1 MEQRA
6 ANGWDAMRRRLRR
19 AAATAA
25 GRAAAA
31 ASRWTRRG
39 GGTAISGLAAQAI
52 APTYVPDGLSSLAR
66 LVLISGTNG
75 KTTTTALVSAALRA
89 AGHEVWTNASGSNL
103 ERGIAAALVRRAAWH
118 GGLGSARGA
127 VGVFEVDEWALA
139 SLLPR
144 LTPTLVVLLNL
155 FRDQLDRYGEIDT
168 TARAWSK
175 VIGGLPETAT
185 VLANAD
191 DPLVVSVAQ
200 AHAGRVDWFGTDGLG
215 AASTLDPWAD
225 VRGCP
230 RCGEPLIYDA
240 VTFAHLGRYRCPAGD
255 LDRPSPDVAIV
266 AAEPR
271 GVGGLSMTLA
281 ADAWRAEVEI
291 SLPGLYSAY
300 NVAAAVAAA
309 RAFGLA
315 PPEALDAVARTGPAF
330 GRAETIPT
338 PQGEVILLLT
348 KNPTSANQVLD
359 LLAAEPE
366 ELDTL
371 VLLND
376 GVADGE
382 DVSWIWDVEF
392 ERLRPRRLTLG
403 GRRALDLE
411 VRLKYAGVRPSDG
424 GVAVEPGIAAPFD
437 RALSRADGR
446 LAVIAT
452 YTAMLAVRDVCVA
465 RGWTTPYWSDA

>member
-1 MEQRA
+1 
-6 ANGWDAMRRRLRR
+6 MRRVQR
-19 AAATAA
+19 AAATAV
-25 GRAAAA
+25 GRTVAAV
-31 ASRWTRRG
+31 SRSTRRG
-39 GGTAISGLAAQAI
+39 GGTAISGLAAQAV
-52 APTYVPDGLSSLAR
+52 APQYVPDGLNSLAR

-75 KTTTTALVSAALRA
+75 KTTTTALLAAALRA
-89 AGHEVWTNASGSNL
+89 AGHEVWTNPTGSNL

-118 GGLGSARGA
+118 GEQRRERAA
-127 VGVFEVDEWALA
+127 IGVFEVDEWALA
-139 SLLPR
+139 ALLPR
-144 LTPTLVVLLNL
+144 VRPTLVMLLNL

-168 TARAWSK
+168 TARAWRA
-175 VIGGLPETAT
+175 VVAGLPGTAT
-185 VLANAD
+185 VVANAD
-191 DPLVVSVAQ
+191 DPLIASVAQ
-200 AHAGRVDWFGTDGLG
+200 VHSGRIDWFGSDGLG
-215 AASTLDPWAD
+215 AAGVLDPWAD

-230 RCGEPLIYDA
+230 RCGEPLVYDA
-240 VTFAHLGRYRCPAGD
+240 VTFAHLGRYCCPAGD
-255 LDRPSPDVAIV
+255 LARPPPDVAIV

-271 GVGGLSMTLA
+271 GMDGVNLTLT
-281 ADAWRAEVEI
+281 ADDWRSGAEV

-300 NVAAAVAAA
+300 NVAGAVAAA
-309 RAFGLA
+309 RVLGIGPA
-315 PPEALDAVARTGPAF
+315 EALDAVAQTGPAF
-330 GRAETIPT
+330 GRAEAIST
-338 PQGEVILLLT
+338 PHGEIVLLLT

-366 ELDTL
+366 RLDTL

-403 GRRALDLE
+403 GRRAYDLE
-411 VRLKYAGVRPSDG
+411 LRVKYAGVEPSDG
-424 GVAVEPGIAAPFD
+424 GLVVEPGIAEPLD

-465 RGWTTPYWSDA
+465 RGWATSYWSDE

>member
-1 MEQRA
+1 M
-6 ANGWDAMRRRLRR
+6 
-19 AAATAA
+19 
-25 GRAAAA
+25 
-31 ASRWTRRG
+31 
-39 GGTAISGLAAQAI
+39 SGLVAQGI
-52 APTYVPDGLSSLAR
+52 SPQYVPDGLNSLAR

-75 KTTTTALVSAALRA
+75 KTTTTALIAAALRA
-89 AGHEVWTNASGSNL
+89 AGHEVWTNATGSNL

-118 GGLGSARGA
+118 GGLGGARGA

-168 TARAWSK
+168 TARAWRE

-185 VLANAD
+185 VVANAD
-191 DPLVVSVAQ
+191 DPLVASVAQ
-200 AHAGRVDWFGTDGLG
+200 VHSGRVDWFGSDGLG
-215 AASTLDPWAD
+215 AAATLDPWAD

-230 RCGEPLIYDA
+230 RCGELLTYEA
-240 VTFAHLGRYRCPAGD
+240 VTFAHLGRYRCPTGD
-255 LDRPSPDVAIV
+255 LDRPSPDVAIE

-271 GVGGLSMTLA
+271 GVDGLDLTLA
-281 ADAWRAEVEI
+281 ADAWRAGVETP
-291 SLPGLYSAY
+291 LPGLYSAY
-300 NVAAAVAAA
+300 NVAAAIAAA
-309 RAFGLA
+309 RALGLA
-315 PPEALDAVARTGPAF
+315 PAEALDAVAQTGPAF
-330 GRAETIPT
+330 GRAETIPS
-338 PQGEVILLLT
+338 PQGEVVLLLT

-411 VRLKYAGVRPSDG
+411 VRLKYAGVKPSHG
-424 GVAVEPGIAAPFD
+424 GVAVEPGIAEPLD
-437 RALSRADGR
+437 QALSCADGR

-465 RGWTTPYWSDA
+465 RGWTTPYWSSDA

>member
-1 MEQRA
+1 M
-6 ANGWDAMRRRLRR
+6 
-19 AAATAA
+19 
-25 GRAAAA
+25 
-31 ASRWTRRG
+31 
-39 GGTAISGLAAQAI
+39 
-52 APTYVPDGLSSLAR
+52 
-66 LVLISGTNG
+66 
-75 KTTTTALVSAALRA
+75 
-89 AGHEVWTNASGSNL
+89 
-103 ERGIAAALVRRAAWH
+103 
-118 GGLGSARGA
+118 
-127 VGVFEVDEWALA
+127 
-139 SLLPR
+139 
-144 LTPTLVVLLNL
+144 
-155 FRDQLDRYGEIDT
+155 
-168 TARAWSK
+168 
-175 VIGGLPETAT
+175 
-185 VLANAD
+185 
-191 DPLVVSVAQ
+191 
-200 AHAGRVDWFGTDGLG
+200 
-215 AASTLDPWAD
+215 
-225 VRGCP
+225 
-230 RCGEPLIYDA
+230 
-240 VTFAHLGRYRCPAGD
+240 
-255 LDRPSPDVAIV
+255 AIV

-271 GVGGLSMTLA
+271 GVSGLSMTLA
-281 ADAWRAEVEI
+281 GDAWRAEVEI

-366 ELDTL
+366 EVDTL

-424 GVAVEPGIAAPFD
+424 GVAVEPGIAAPLD